1 MDILKIKI
9 KKIRNSN
16 ITNSYIY
23 DVIVGIV
30 LGDGHLEFSSKSLK
44 NKSNC
49 RLRITFSTKFE
60 KLALYTYGLLCY
72 YYNSKGY
79 VKNKVKSHA
88 NSKYYERISL
98 TTVVSPLFTN
108 LHKQFYRF
116 SADDSKYIKIIPL
129 DVEKYLTNI
138 SLAFFIMDAVG
149 SDGNYN
155 KVKKVFRLYTQG
167 YTKLEVLLLS
177 KAIFKNFGIISRLEK
192 TSKFKEQYIIVIKT
206 SEVPKLQN
214 LVKDHIHPSMLYRI
228 GLDINTHILTPT
240 A

>member
-1 MDILKIKI
+1 MTKEDIR
-9 KKIRNSN
+9 KIRNSN

-49 RLRITFSTKFE
+49 RLRITFSSKFE

-72 YYNSKGY
+72 YYNSKGF
-79 VKNKVKSHA
+79 VKNKVKSHV
-88 NSKYYERISL
+88 NSKFYERISL

-108 LHKQFYRF
+108 LHKQFYRY
-116 SADDSKYIKIIPL
+116 SVEDSKNIKIIPL
-129 DVEKYLTNI
+129 DIEKYLTNI
-138 SLAFFIMDAVG
+138 SFAFFIMG
-149 SDGNYN
+149 DGNFN

-167 YTKLEVLLLS
+167 YTKSEVILLS
-177 KAIFKNFGIISRLEK
+177 KAIYKNFGIISRLEK
-192 TSKFKEQYIIVIKT
+192 SSRFKEQYIIVIKT

-214 LVKDHIHPSMLYRI
+214 LVKDHIHSSMLYRI
-228 GLDINTHILTPT
+228 GIDVKNPKPIPM